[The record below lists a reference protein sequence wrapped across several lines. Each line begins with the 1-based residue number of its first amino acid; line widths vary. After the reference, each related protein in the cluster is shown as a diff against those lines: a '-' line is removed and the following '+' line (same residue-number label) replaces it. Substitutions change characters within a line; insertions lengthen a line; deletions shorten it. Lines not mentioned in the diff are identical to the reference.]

1 MLFGLALEGFHA
13 IKADWYLEQASETR
27 RLMFTLAHA
36 HGSLLGLLNIAF
48 GLTVGRG
55 LSGRS
60 PEAASRLLAAGTVL
74 LPAGFFLGGLYLY
87 AGDPG
92 LGAALAPIGALAVLA
107 AAALASLGARH
118 DTVERTAGEPDKAE
132 KSAGPKRRSR
142 RH

>member
-60 PEAASRLLAAGTVL
+60 PEMASRLLAAGTVL

-87 AGDPG
+87 GGDPG
-92 LGAALAPIGALAVLA
+92 LGAALAPVGALAVLA
-107 AAALASLGARH
+107 AAALAALDANGHMIVPTASEPGGA
-118 DTVERTAGEPDKAE
+118 
-132 KSAGPKRRSR
+132 AGPTSPKKRSR